1 MKVKR
6 VARVMTVVIT
16 IAKKAKKNVD
26 AATNGLVSVIRI
38 VLRILV
44 VAVQALLVAN
54 FMRFLIPRNTTE

>member
-6 VARVMTVVIT
+6 VARVMTVVVT
-16 IAKKAKKNVD
+16 IAKKAKKNVGV
-26 AATNGLVSVIRI
+26 AANGLVSVIRI

>member
-16 IAKKAKKNVD
+16 IAKKNVGV
-26 AATNGLVSVIRI
+26 ATNGLVSAIRI

-44 VAVQALLVAN
+44 VAVQTLLVAN
-54 FMRFLIPRNTTE
+54 FMRFLMLRNTAE